1 MSSPGLRISS
11 APARP
16 DADLIRQFAGV
27 AVAHISD
34 SMNRMHS
41 AAGLRPRHRSG
52 QLCGVALTV
61 RVPPGDNLMVH
72 KALNMAAP
80 GDVIVV
86 DAGGDVTN
94 AIIGEMMSTFAA
106 KRGLAGLVID
116 GAIRDSA
123 AILRSDFPVYARG
136 VTHRG
141 PFKNGPG
148 EINVPVSVGGMVV
161 CPGDILVGDA
171 DGLVALSPEI
181 APVVLKLVQAL
192 AEKERNNLA
201 AIGQGT
207 NDRSWVDKALREKG
221 LDV

>member
-1 MSSPGLRISS
+1 MSIPGFRILS
-11 APARP
+11 APTRP
-16 DADLIRQFAGV
+16 AADLVREFSEV

-34 SMNRMHS
+34 SMNRIHS
-41 AAGLRPRHRSG
+41 ATGLRPMHRAG
-52 QLCGVALTV
+52 QLYGVALTV

-72 KALNMAAP
+72 KALNMAAS

-123 AILRSDFPVYARG
+123 AISKSDFPVYARS

-148 EINVPVSVGGMVV
+148 EMNVPVSVGGMVV
-161 CPGDILVGDA
+161 CPGDIVVGDE
-171 DGLVALSPEI
+171 DGLVAFSPEL
-181 APVVLKLVQAL
+181 APAVLKLVQAL
-192 AEKERNNLA
+192 AQKERNNLA
-201 AIGQGT
+201 AIHEGT
-207 NDRSWVDKALREKG
+207 NDRSWVDKALRDKG